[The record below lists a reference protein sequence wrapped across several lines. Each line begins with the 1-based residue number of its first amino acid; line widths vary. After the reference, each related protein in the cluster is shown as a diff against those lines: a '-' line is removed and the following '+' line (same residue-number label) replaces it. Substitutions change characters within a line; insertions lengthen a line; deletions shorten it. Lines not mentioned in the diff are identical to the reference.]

1 MYVDALELSKFR
13 RELLEGGFDEQETF
27 NIVMAYYEA
36 KLDTR
41 RDEDGAI
48 YLVNQQPDL
57 ERNAD
62 G

>member
-13 RELLEGGFDEQETF
+13 RELIEGGFDEQETF

-41 RDEDGAI
+41 RDEDGVI